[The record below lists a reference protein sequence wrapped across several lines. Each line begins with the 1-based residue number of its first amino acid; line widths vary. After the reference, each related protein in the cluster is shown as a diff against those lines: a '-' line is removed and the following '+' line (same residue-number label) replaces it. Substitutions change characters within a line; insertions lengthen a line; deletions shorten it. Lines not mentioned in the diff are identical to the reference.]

1 MALIFPKALET
12 AAKTFADRP
21 KLVGEVLIAI
31 CTDARKKMKLS
42 EVQEYIVA
50 ECMEEMKERAKQRAN
65 AAERKRR
72 SRGGKANG

>member
-21 KLVGEVLIAI
+21 KMLGEILVAL
-31 CTDARKKMKLS
+31 CTDARKMKFS
-42 EVQEYIVA
+42 ELQEYIIA

-65 AAERKRR
+65 AAERKRKQ
-72 SRGGKANG
+72 RGAK

>member
-31 CTDARKKMKLS
+31 CTDARKMKLS
-42 EVQEYIVA
+42 EVQEYIIA
-50 ECMEEMKERAKQRAN
+50 ECMEEMKERAKQRAD

-72 SRGGKANG
+72 SRGGKVNG

>member
-1 MALIFPKALET
+1 MALIFPEALEK

-31 CTDARKKMKLS
+31 CTDARKMKLS
-42 EVQEYIVA
+42 EVQEYIIA
-50 ECMEEMKERAKQRAN
+50 ECMEEMKERAKQRAD
-65 AAERKRR
+65 AAERKHR